1 MNPYYFSSDAVVEIQ
16 SLFRGYMYKGGV
28 ESFDRTGGKKMR
40 DKMFDFFES
49 KPFLESYFKLAL
61 DVADNLGMKN
71 NDLVLQIQPT
81 PRVFRPGDHG
91 TSFHCDYWYG
101 HGTSAYTIWTPLTE
115 VEVGNTFH
123 LIDKVKNEPYFQSL
137 TQTNGRVEIEDELM
151 ANSVAALPPKGQS
164 VVFNSKI
171 IHGSPKNTS
180 NKERISFDFRIS
192 SKSDVTSTK
201 DLANYFYFDGAEFKR
216 PQCRFGKD
224 KYIKYICG
232 GEEKNTAAQH
242 MAIESV
248 ANFYNINIEAQ
259 EAEVERFGNVVFGQ
273 YLDGVAKAKGFQGI
287 VLASRSILSSGAI
300 EQAKKSDI
308 KVYCVLENLFL

>member
-1 MNPYYFSSDAVVEIQ
+1 MNSYYVSSDAVIEIQ

-28 ESFDRTGGKKMR
+28 ESFDETGGKKMR
-40 DKMFDFFES
+40 DKMFNFFES
-49 KPFLESYFKLAL
+49 KPFLDSYFKLAI
-61 DVADNLGMKN
+61 DVADNLGVKN
-71 NDLVLQIQPT
+71 DDLVLQIQPT

-101 HGTSAYTIWTPLTE
+101 HGSSAYTIWTPLTE
-115 VEVGNTFH
+115 IEKGNTFY
-123 LIDKVKNEPYFQSL
+123 LIDKDKNEPYFESL
-137 TQTNGRVEIEDELM
+137 TQANGCVEIEDELM
-151 ANSVAALPPKGQS
+151 INSLPALPLKGQS

-180 NKERISFDFRIS
+180 SKERISFDFRIS
-192 SKSDVTSTK
+192 SKSDETSTK
-201 DLANYFYFDGAEFKR
+201 DLANYFYFDGVEFKR
-216 PQCRFGKD
+216 PLSRFGKD

-232 GEEKNTAAQH
+232 GEDKNTAAQH

-248 ANFYNINIEAQ
+248 AKFYSINIEAQ
-259 EAEVERFGNVVFGQ
+259 EAEVERFGNVVFAQ

-287 VLASRSILSSGAI
+287 VLASRSLLSPGAI
-300 EQAKKSDI
+300 ERAKKSDI

>member
-1 MNPYYFSSDAVVEIQ
+1 MNSYYISSDAVIEIQ

-28 ESFDRTGGKKMR
+28 ESFDETGGKKMR

-49 KPFLESYFKLAL
+49 KPFLDSYFKLAV
-61 DVADNLGMKN
+61 DVADHLGMKN
-71 NDLVLQIQPT
+71 DDLVLQIQPT

-101 HGTSAYTIWTPLTE
+101 HGSSAYTIWTPLTE
-115 VEVGNTFH
+115 IEDGNTFY
-123 LIDKVKNEPYFQSL
+123 LIDEDKNESYLKLL
-137 TQTNGRVEIEDELM
+137 TQANGRIEIEDELM
-151 ANSVAALPPKGQS
+151 TNSVTALPSKGQS

-192 SKSDVTSTK
+192 SKSDASSTK

-216 PQCRFGKD
+216 PQSRFGRE

-232 GEEKNTAAQH
+232 GQEKNTAAQH

-248 ANFYNINIEAQ
+248 AKFYNINIEAQ

-273 YLDGVAKAKGFQGI
+273 YLEGVAKEKGFQGMI
-287 VLASRSILSSGAI
+287 LASKSLLSPSAI
-300 EQAKKSDI
+300 EQARKSDI
-308 KVYCVLENLFL
+308 KVYCVLENIFL